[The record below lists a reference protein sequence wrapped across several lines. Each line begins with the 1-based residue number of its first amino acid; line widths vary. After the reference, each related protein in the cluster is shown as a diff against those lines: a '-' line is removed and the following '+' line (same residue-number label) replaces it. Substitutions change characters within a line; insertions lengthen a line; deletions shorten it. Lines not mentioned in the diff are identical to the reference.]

1 MDPVAGIDL
10 MGLTTIVSTIP
21 TDRRYRRRKNFLYKP
36 GKIIH
41 VLRFFFDG
49 LHFFVDDLHC
59 FGR

>member
-21 TDRRYRRRKNFLYKP
+21 TDRRYRRQKNFLYKP
-36 GKIIH
+36 C
-41 VLRFFFDG
+41 LAFFFFDG
-49 LHFFVDDLHC
+49 LHFFVDDLHF